1 MVIDNYCKL
10 YILMAL
16 MLLVVEWIQRKQ
28 EHALQLQDFRLF
40 STRACRFAFYLLI
53 ILLIITFTGKSQAFI
68 YFQF

>member
-1 MVIDNYCKL
+1 
-10 YILMAL
+10 MAL

-40 STRACRFAFYLLI
+40 STRVCRFAFYLLI